1 MQAGR
6 LEDTEKTGDEEAQR
20 HRDTEIQL
28 FKFSESPLRLVSVTH
43 RPRFFCVSPSAV
55 RLYRGDGPR
64 ISRPYFGARRLIR
77 SMSTDSGGALPVVDS
92 P

>member
-43 RPRFFCVSPSAV
+43 RPRLFLC
-55 RLYRGDGPR
+55 L
-64 ISRPYFGARRLIR
+64 RPLCGSTGATAPGFPGR
-77 SMSTDSGGALPVVDS
+77 TSGQED
-92 P
+92 